1 MSNLNLPEYEVV
13 CLHCRRTLSGEEGG
27 PFGILARGP
36 TATLLRHCPGAY
48 FRTRPISHSST
59 SLYSCVTS
67 IRQLPVGLPLLCL
80 SFTPNLITVILYT
93 INSLS
98 LNYLFSSRSWILSFR
113 LLSPVII
120 KSRCRHYAFRICSYF
135 VKCDIV
141 DKGRLGDP
149 LRTTVRS
156 IDRLRAT
163 SPSTW
168 NWRSNWR
175 TPAGNADFQSY
186 RLRVLLVLAFSGLVF
201 HHTIPW
207 PSIDIH
213 RKFYGYR
220 PRGTP
225 PSGNINARG

>member
-1 MSNLNLPEYEVV
+1 MSNLTLPEYEVV

-149 LRTTVRS
+149 LPHKHCDASDAVSVEILYLPSPVFKCFRRLLHYISFHNAVRVE
-156 IDRLRAT
+156 LT
-163 SPSTW
+163 
-168 NWRSNWR
+168 
-175 TPAGNADFQSY
+175 GG
-186 RLRVLLVLAFSGLVF
+186 SGSCALHAVVDNPF
-201 HHTIPW
+201 CLCNL
-207 PSIDIH
+207 S
-213 RKFYGYR
+213 
-220 PRGTP
+220 
-225 PSGNINARG
+225 A